1 MKRRDF
7 VNSSL
12 LAAAVATVPGVQV
25 LYAAARAG
33 HVPDVAAVTG
43 EGREIMLRG
52 TDIRELAAKLHG
64 QLLLAGDDGYDDA
77 RRILNPSFDK
87 HPALIAQPTGVA
99 DIQAAVRFARDHNL
113 LVAVKCGGHSHSGQS
128 TCDRGMQIDLSN
140 FREVR
145 VDSRERRAWVAGG
158 TLLGQV
164 DQESMAHGVVTPL
177 GTVSHTGVG
186 GLTLGGGFGRLS
198 RRFGMSID
206 NLESVEVVT
215 ADGQLRHAS
224 ASENPDLF
232 WGVRG
237 GSGNFG
243 IVTGFEF
250 RLHPM
255 QREVVAGKLAFPI
268 TKAREVLSMYAD
280 YAPAAPDE
288 LYFDPVMALPPGGDL
303 GVVTLEVC
311 YCGPQQ
317 NAERA
322 LAPIRKLG
330 TPASDT
336 IKAMDYVLVQRVND
350 VTDSRAI
357 GSYMKGGFISQ
368 MPRKLVSALV
378 DGFEGHPGRMTAL
391 FFQHCGGAGGRVA
404 DGATAFAHRYALAN
418 MMTAAGW
425 RHGVDDPAEHIQATR
440 RYWATLEPFTRGFY
454 VNDMPR
460 EATASDIN
468 ANYRGNYERL
478 VAIKRK
484 FDPSN
489 LFRLNANV
497 QPSRS

>member
-12 LAAAVATVPGVQV
+12 LAAVATVPGVQV
-25 LYAAARAG
+25 LYAAVRTG
-33 HVPDVAAVTG
+33 QIPDVAAVTG
-43 EGREIMLRG
+43 DGREITLRG
-52 TDIRELAAKLHG
+52 TDIRDLAAKLQG

-87 HPALIAQPTGVA
+87 HPALIARPAGTA
-99 DIQAAVRFARDHNL
+99 DIQAAVDFARDHNL

-128 TCDRGMQIDLSN
+128 TCDRGMQIDLSS

-145 VDSRERRAWVAGG
+145 VDPRERRAWVAGG

-164 DQESMAHGVVTPL
+164 DRENMAHGLVTPL

-186 GLTLGGGFGRLS
+186 GLTLGGGFGRLA
-198 RRFGMSID
+198 RRFGMAID

-243 IVTGFEF
+243 VVTRFEF

-255 QREVVAGKLAFPI
+255 QREVVAGKVSFPI
-268 TKAREVLSMYAD
+268 AKARDVLSMYAD
-280 YAPAAPDE
+280 YAQAASDE
-288 LYFDPVMALPPGGDL
+288 LYIDPVMALPPGGAP

-311 YCGPQQ
+311 YCGPQR

-330 TPASDT
+330 TPDSDT
-336 IKAMDYVLVQRVND
+336 IKAMDYVQVQRVND
-350 VTDSRAI
+350 VTDSRAV
-357 GSYMKGGFISQ
+357 GSYLKGGFISQ
-368 MPRKLVSALV
+368 MPRELVSALI
-378 DGFEGHPGRMTAL
+378 DGFQGNPGRMTVL

-418 MMTAAGW
+418 MMTVAGW

-484 FDPSN
+484 FDPTN

-497 QPSRS
+497 QPLRS